1 MFCGKLKT
9 LCNCSLSVIWT
20 IIHHFIRLTTA
31 MTEVDIELFDHYYL
45 AIAMQCIV
53 MLCHVRMSLMLP
65 RGFSRSQYLTNRAQ
79 LVDVNSILT
88 HTKNLIS
95 CCFQVSNSN
104 FTIFNVDGHVLPT
117 TKWPYGSWWFSPKYV
132 HHQWW
137 SIIVSPRTKSKLPP
151 TASSL
156 SSPSSS
162 SL

>member
-1 MFCGKLKT
+1 MVNSKHCVIVHSPWFEQLFIT
-9 LCNCSLSVIWT
+9 LSGWQQPWQKWTLNSLT
-20 IIHHFIRLTTA
+20 IIILP
-31 MTEVDIELFDHYYL
+31 L
-45 AIAMQCIV
+45 QCNALLCYV
-53 MLCHVRMSLMLP
+53 MCVCHWCYQGV
-65 RGFSRSQYLTNRAQ
+65 FQEINILTNRAH

-104 FTIFNVDGHVLPT
+104 FTIFNVDGHVLPS

-137 SIIVSPRTKSKLPP
+137 SIIVSPRTKSKLPS